1 MNHLPEC
8 GYTPEQL
15 GFGGINSG
23 IDSTQPFISGHP
35 CICDRLRASEQ
46 RVREEW
52 YEVQSETWEQGYK
65 YALDAARQVVETYA
79 QERLIKT
86 KHPNKSEDITAAL
99 RVAADRIMNMQKDMG
114 QPPSLPPSAGVPERY
129 LT

>member
-1 MNHLPEC
+1 MRHYMVDPDNE
-8 GYTPEQL
+8 E
-15 GFGGINSG
+15 
-23 IDSTQPFISGHP
+23 
-35 CICDRLRASEQ
+35 RLLKVPPHVVAAIKAE
-46 RVREEW
+46 
-52 YEVQSETWEQGYK
+52 
-65 YALDAARQVVETYA
+65 ALDAARQVVETYA